1 MTRIDR
7 YILVL
12 YFRSLIVCF
21 LSLSGLLIIV
31 HVFSNL
37 DEFIDYGN
45 QTGNM
50 VQGLLNYYGPYSL
63 GIFDKLVGLMAMMAM
78 MFVIAWLYR
87 TNELTAILA
96 AGVSKG
102 RVVKPMLIAT
112 VAVFALGTINRE
124 IVLPRFA
131 NSLGK
136 NPQDL
141 GGKQQLTMRPMYDR
155 DQYFLIGGKH
165 LLVDD
170 HQIVEPIFR
179 LDGPASRIGKQ
190 ITADTATYVAADSTH
205 PGGYLLEGVRSPV
218 DFATKDSV
226 VDQGRTFLLLPKDQ
240 PWLKSTQ
247 CFIVSNVPFDLLEG
261 GSAWKTYAS
270 TWSMIQRVRSD
281 PRYYGADVRV
291 AIHARIV
298 RPFLDVALV
307 LLGMPIVLLR
317 QDRHLFWV
325 AGAAISLVVLYMGLV
340 IGVAALGSSGTFL
353 SPWLAAWLP
362 LVMLLPVGWTN
373 SKLAMAS

>member
-1 MTRIDR
+1 MHDTNRSIHSCSLLPVADR
-7 YILVL
+7 LLLVS
-12 YFRSLIVCF
+12 F
-21 LSLSGLLIIV
+21 GLLIIV

-141 GGKQQLTMRPMYDR
+141 GGKQQT
-155 DQYFLIGGKH
+155 H
-165 LLVDD
+165 N
-170 HQIVEPIFR
+170 
-179 LDGPASRIGKQ
+179 AS
-190 ITADTATYVAADSTH
+190 
-205 PGGYLLEGVRSPV
+205 
-218 DFATKDSV
+218 
-226 VDQGRTFLLLPKDQ
+226 
-240 PWLKSTQ
+240 
-247 CFIVSNVPFDLLEG
+247 
-261 GSAWKTYAS
+261 
-270 TWSMIQRVRSD
+270 
-281 PRYYGADVRV
+281 DV
-291 AIHARIV
+291 
-298 RPFLDVALV
+298 
-307 LLGMPIVLLR
+307 
-317 QDRHLFWV
+317 
-325 AGAAISLVVLYMGLV
+325 
-340 IGVAALGSSGTFL
+340 
-353 SPWLAAWLP
+353 
-362 LVMLLPVGWTN
+362 
-373 SKLAMAS
+373 

>member
-7 YILVL
+7 YILIL

-21 LSLSGLLIIV
+21 LSLAGLLIIV

-37 DEFIDYGN
+37 DEFIEYGN

-50 VQGLLNYYGPYSL
+50 VQGLLHYYGPYSL
-63 GIFDKLVGLMAMMAM
+63 GIFDKLVGVMAMMAM

-96 AGVSKG
+96 AGISKG

-112 VAVFALGTINRE
+112 AIVFLLGTINRE
-124 IVLPRFA
+124 MVLPLFA
-131 NSLGK
+131 NTLGK

-165 LLVDD
+165 LLVDEK
-170 HQIVEPIFR
+170 QIAEPIFR

-190 ITADTATYVAADSTH
+190 VTADMATYLNPDSSH
-205 PGGYLLEGVRSPV
+205 PAGYLLDGVRSPV
-218 DFATKDSV
+218 DLVSKDSII
-226 VDQGRTFLLLPKDQ
+226 DKGHPFLLLPKDQ

-261 GSAWKTYAS
+261 GSSWKTYAS
-270 TWSMIQRVRSD
+270 IWTMIQRVRSD

-307 LLGMPIVLLR
+307 LLGMPIVLWR

-325 AGAAISLVVLYMGLV
+325 AGAAISLVVVYMGLV
-340 IGVAALGSSGTFL
+340 IGVGALGSSGTFL

-362 LVMLLPVGWTN
+362 LVLLLPVGWAN
-373 SKLAMAS
+373 SRMAMAS